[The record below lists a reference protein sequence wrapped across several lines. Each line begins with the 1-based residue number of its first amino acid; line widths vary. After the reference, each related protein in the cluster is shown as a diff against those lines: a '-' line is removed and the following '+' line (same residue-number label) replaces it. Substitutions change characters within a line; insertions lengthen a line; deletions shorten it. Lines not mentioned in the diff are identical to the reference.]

1 MSQDFRDI
9 LIALRDENARFL
21 VVGAHA
27 LAAHGVP
34 RVTGDMDLWT
44 ESSLDNAK
52 CVVAALTRFGVPLDS
67 LGIGV
72 TDFTQAEQ
80 VIQIGLPPYRVDLLT
95 SVSGVSFDE
104 AWVDRLAGSLFGV
117 DVNFLDRASFIRN
130 KRATGRDKD
139 LRDIEMLD
147 GGV

>member
-9 LIALRDENARFL
+9 LLALREEDARFL

-44 ESSLDNAK
+44 ESSPANARR
-52 CVVAALTRFGVPLDS
+52 VVAALTRFGVPLDT
-67 LGIGV
+67 LGIREA
-72 TDFTQAEQ
+72 DFTQADQ

-95 SVSGVSFDE
+95 SVSGLGFDE
-104 AWVDRLAGSLFGV
+104 AWSDRLAGSLFDV
-117 DVNFLDRASFIRN
+117 HVNFLGRASFIRN

-139 LRDIEMLD
+139 LRDIEML
-147 GGV
+147 GGGA